1 MIKSFQHK
9 DLEKLFLNNDRSRI
23 NPDHV
28 PKILRILDRLGA
40 STTPYDMN
48 LPGYR
53 LHELKGKEK
62 GTWSVSVSGNWRITF
77 QFIGNDAVNVDYID
91 YH

>member
-1 MIKSFQHK
+1 
-9 DLEKLFLNNDRSRI
+9 
-23 NPDHV
+23 
-28 PKILRILDRLGA
+28 
-40 STTPYDMN
+40 MN

-62 GTWSVSVSGNWRITF
+62 GTWSASVSGNWCITF
-77 QFIGNDAVNVDYID
+77 QFEENDAVNVDYID